1 MNRMRVRITVKG
13 AVQGIGYRPFAAGI
27 AEEMKLSGFVCNEG
41 GIVTLEVSGTRA
53 ELDVLEDRLQREA
66 PAGSCVVSVEEEI
79 LGSGEPED
87 GFRILESR
95 EKGPS
100 ELPAFPP
107 DLGICPACL
116 EEMRSRQDR
125 RYHYGLISCT
135 ACGPRWSILEK
146 LPYDRGNTSM
156 KEFPLCMVCSREY
169 RTRGGRRRHAQTISC
184 HDCGP
189 QMYCEDSVRQYGEAG
204 FGQAVQIL
212 RQGGI
217 LALKGVGGY
226 QLLCLAS
233 EKESTER
240 LRRMKGRE
248 EKPFAVL
255 FPSISMILQCAEAS
269 EEETALLESSARP
282 IVLLHRR
289 PDGGSGSVKLAEN
302 VCGRSRYLGAM
313 LPSFGVLQLLAD
325 ELGPLVVT
333 SANRGGEPIPFRD
346 RSAAERDQSLT
357 FAGGERPDG
366 VYLHDREIL
375 RPLDDSVAAVN
386 GRHVQLIRR
395 SRGYVPL
402 PVFLR
407 TKGSSQTILAAGA
420 DLKAAF
426 AIGRGDRVILSQY
439 LGDLENYAVL
449 RNYRLLEEDMERV
462 LQAQPDCVVCDL
474 HPGYHS
480 VRLAKEYAGEHRI
493 PLLQVQHHQAHA
505 ASVMAEYG
513 FRSCIGIVLDGT
525 GYGTDGELWGGEFL
539 YLYEDSFLRLGNLS
553 VCRLTGGDAVSI
565 RADLAAEC
573 YLFAMRGKVPEAD
586 AAWKQREHN
595 PLLVQFLGDE
605 RNGIPSSSTGRLFDA
620 AASLLGLCQENRYE
634 GECAILLEN
643 AAWRAWGERSVDCSS
658 RKFRAALAGCL
669 RFFRNLTEPAA
680 DGRLLLRQEALIGG
694 LLRMQEQQSAAE
706 EAALFFH
713 LALAYGAVQIAAA
726 ASARIG
732 EKKICLSGGC
742 FANRLLLGIL
752 EQLLVQKGLQVYVNE
767 QVPGNDGGI
776 ALGQSYLAAWMLQ
789 KK

>member
-66 PAGSCVVSVEEEI
+66 PPGSCVVSVEEEI

-87 GFRILESR
+87 GFRIRESR
-95 EKGPS
+95 EKGPG

-146 LPYDRGNTSM
+146 LPYDRGNTAM
-156 KEFPLCMVCSREY
+156 KEFPLCTVCSREY
-169 RTRGGRRRHAQTISC
+169 RMRGGRRRHAQTISC
-184 HDCGP
+184 PDCGP
-189 QMYCEDSVRQYGEAG
+189 QMYCEGTVRQSGEAG
-204 FGQAVQIL
+204 FEQAGQIL

-233 EKESTER
+233 EKDSTER
-240 LRRMKGRE
+240 LRRMKDRE

-255 FPSISMILQCAEAS
+255 FPSISMILQYAEAS
-269 EEETALLESSARP
+269 EEETALLESPARP
-282 IVLLHRR
+282 IVLLQRR
-289 PDGGSGSVKLAEN
+289 PDGGSGPVKLAEN

-325 ELGPLVVT
+325 QLGPLVVT

-346 RSAAERDQSLT
+346 RSTAERDQSLT
-357 FAGGERPDG
+357 FAEGERPDG

-375 RPLDDSVAAVN
+375 CPLDDSVAAVS

-395 SRGYVPL
+395 SRGYVPM

-407 TKGSSQTILAAGA
+407 TKGSSRTILAVGA

-462 LQAQPDCVVCDL
+462 LQAQPECAVCDL

-480 VRLAKEYAGEHRI
+480 VRLAKEYAREHRV

-513 FRSCIGIVLDGT
+513 LRSCIGIVLDGT
-525 GYGTDGELWGGEFL
+525 GYGTDGGLWGGEFL

-553 VCRLTGGDAVSI
+553 VCRLAGGDAVSI

-573 YLFAMRGKVPEAD
+573 YLFAMRDKVPEAA
-586 AAWKQREHN
+586 AAWQQREHN
-595 PLLVQFLGDE
+595 PLLVQVLRDE

-643 AAWRAWGERSVDCSS
+643 AAWRAWGEKSVDCSS
-658 RKFRAALAGCL
+658 RKFRAELAGCL
-669 RFFRNLTEPAA
+669 LFFRNLTEPAA

-694 LLRMQEQQSAAE
+694 LLRMREQESAAE

-713 LALAYGAVQIAAA
+713 LALAYGAAQIAAA

-742 FANRLLLGIL
+742 FANRMLLGVL